1 MSNKDYNFLYRKAE
15 VLKAIAHPVRLS
27 ILRDLIE
34 NGEKRASDL
43 DTTIDRTPASV
54 SQHLTRMNNVGLFKR
69 RRKGTEIYY
78 TLVDVDGIEKMMKI
92 FL

>member
-1 MSNKDYNFLYRKAE
+1 MSNKDYNFLCRKAE

-27 ILRDLIE
+27 ILWDLIE

-43 DTTIDRTPASV
+43 NTIIDMDAASV
-54 SQHLTRMNNVGLFKR
+54 SQHLTRMNNIGLFKKR
-69 RRKGTEIYY
+69 RNGTEIYY
-78 TLVDVDGIEKMMKI
+78 SLVDVDGIEKMMKI